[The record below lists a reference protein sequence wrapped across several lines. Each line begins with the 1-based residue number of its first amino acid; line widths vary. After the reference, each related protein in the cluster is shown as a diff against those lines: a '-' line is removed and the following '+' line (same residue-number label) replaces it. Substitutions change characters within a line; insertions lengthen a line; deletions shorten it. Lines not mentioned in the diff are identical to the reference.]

1 MERLPEILFK
11 ETVWKLWIGFVLLM
25 KVMSGRFLYTE

>member
-11 ETVWKLWIGFVLLM
+11 ATDWKLWIGFVLLM
-25 KVMSGRFLYTE
+25 KGMSGRFLHTG